1 MPGQRNPA
9 CITLPFA
16 SIAAHNFF
24 AAQNQPHLHTLN
36 MSKALDQYSAI
47 SGSIK
52 VKTVFERPP
61 AKQVNIKDL
70 DSSKVA
76 LLKISDPFLYYSIPS
91 VSQAAMLNQDADTTN
106 FAREDDK
113 SSHLS
118 KKQKPTESEEKSCII
133 TRKSRLSFERYHDLL
148 HFDSSMINS
157 AENDLIDS
165 PFDDYLHE

>member
-1 MPGQRNPA
+1 
-9 CITLPFA
+9 
-16 SIAAHNFF
+16 
-24 AAQNQPHLHTLN
+24 

-91 VSQAAMLNQDADTTN
+91 ISQAAMLNQDTDTTN
-106 FAREDDK
+106 FVKKADGK

-118 KKQKPTESEEKSCII
+118 NKQKPTDGEEKSCII
-133 TRKSRLSFERYHDLL
+133 TRKSRLSFECYHDL

-157 AENDLIDS
+157 AENDLIGS
-165 PFDDYLHE
+165 AFDDYVHE